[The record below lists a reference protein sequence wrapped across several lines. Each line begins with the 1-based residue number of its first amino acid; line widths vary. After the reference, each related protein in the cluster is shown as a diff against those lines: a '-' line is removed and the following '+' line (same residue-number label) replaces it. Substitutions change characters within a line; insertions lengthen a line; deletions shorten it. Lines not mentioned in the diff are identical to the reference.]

1 MPYINDIYARQV
13 LDSRGFPTIQVE
25 VTTKSGFCGSA
36 IVPSGASTGKYEALE
51 LRDND
56 DMRYLGKSVFKAVN
70 PSFEAVIILSSM
82 PSPYP
87 TWDSGLFLMSIFCS
101 FCVVYC
107 YILRYNVPGG

>member
-1 MPYINDIYARQV
+1 MNNYAILTKVIRKVYTMIENKFRQLGLSNEV
-13 LDSRGFPTIQVE
+13 LR
-25 VTTKSGFCGSA
+25 A
-36 IVPSGASTGKYEALE
+36 I
-51 LRDND
+51 
-56 DMRYLGKSVFKAVN
+56 

-107 YILRYNVPGG
+107 YILWYNVPGG